1 MSGSKGAPVPEATQL
16 EQRLTLLRDEIEW
29 PVTPALAARVLDRI
43 AAPAIARRPWFQ
55 SRWALAA
62 AAMLVVLAALIA
74 YAPSR
79 EAIANWINVHTI
91 FTRVTELP
99 TPSPLPSGPLGKRLG
114 LGNPTTL
121 ARAQSEVSWHIL
133 VPASL
138 GQPDEVYLQL
148 PPDGPPQGEV
158 TLVYKSRPGLKTS
171 GQTGVAVLITEAGG
185 KVDAQMFGKML
196 GPGTNLEEVTV
207 NGHQGYWISGQP
219 HVFFFIDANGNFRD
233 ETLRLATNTLLI
245 DDNGIVIRIEG
256 ELTKAQALEIA
267 SSLS

>member
-1 MSGSKGAPVPEATQL
+1 MPEAMDL
-16 EQRLTLLRDEIEW
+16 EQRLSVLVAEIDW
-29 PVTPALAARVLDRI
+29 PPTPDLGTRVRARI
-43 AAPAIARRPWFQ
+43 TAPAPTQRPWFQ
-55 SRWALAA
+55 SRWAMAA
-62 AAMLVVLAALIA
+62 AAVLVVLAALIA
-74 YAPSR
+74 YTPSR
-79 EAIANWINVHTI
+79 EAIASWINVHTI
-91 FTRVTELP
+91 FTRVNQLP
-99 TPSPLPSGPLGKRLG
+99 TPSPQPSGPLGKRLG

-121 ARAQSEVSWHIL
+121 DQAQSKVTWHIL

-138 GQPDEVYLQL
+138 GQPDEVYLQF

-171 GQTGVAVLITEAGG
+171 GQTGVAVLITEASG

-196 GPGTNLEEVTV
+196 GNGTNLEEVTV

-245 DDNGIVIRIEG
+245 DDSGTVIRIEG
-256 ELTKAQALEIA
+256 DLTKAQALEIA

>member
-1 MSGSKGAPVPEATQL
+1 MPEVTQL
-16 EQRLTLLRDEIEW
+16 EQRLVRLGNEIDW
-29 PVTPALAARVLDRI
+29 PVTPALEARVLVRI
-43 AAPAIARRPWFQ
+43 APPVIVRRPWFQ

-62 AAMLVVLAALIA
+62 AALIVVLAALIA

-79 EAIANWINVHTI
+79 EAIADWINVHTI
-91 FTRVTELP
+91 FTRVNQLP
-99 TPSPLPSGPLGKRLG
+99 TPSPQPSGPLGKRLG
-114 LGNPTTL
+114 LGDPTTL
-121 ARAQSEVSWHIL
+121 AQAQSKVSWHIL

-138 GQPDEVYLQL
+138 GRPDEVYVQF

-171 GQTGVAVLITEAGG
+171 GQTGVAVLITEANG

-196 GPGTNLEEVTV
+196 GPGTNLEDVTV

-245 DDNGIVIRIEG
+245 DDNGTVIRIEG
-256 ELTKAQALEIA
+256 DLSKAQALEIA